1 MMIKCWRSWLLV
13 GLLTLG
19 LWLGSPVQAANLPPQ
34 VQELEQQ
41 VTQLQGLVDSEDW
54 LEIRSYIRG
63 PMGLTRKNL
72 TGLAV
77 TLPKEQKQEVIRLT
91 KELGQSLE
99 KLDFAAKG
107 YDQPEVEAAQVKV
120 KKALAQ
126 LESLFS

>member
-1 MMIKCWRSWLLV
+1 MMSCWRSLLLV
-13 GLLTLG
+13 LFVALG
-19 LWLGSPVQAANLPPQ
+19 LWLGSPVQAASLPPQ

-41 VTQLQGLVDSEDW
+41 VSQLQRLVDAEDW
-54 LEIRSYIRG
+54 LEIRSYIHG

-107 YDQPEVEAAQVKV
+107 YDQPEVEAAQAKV
-120 KKALAQ
+120 KKALDR
-126 LESLFS
+126 LEALFS

>member
-1 MMIKCWRSWLLV
+1 MIKRWHSWVLA
-13 GLLTLG
+13 GLLALG
-19 LWLGSPVQAANLPPQ
+19 FWLGSPVQAANLPPQ
-34 VQELEQQ
+34 LQELEQQ
-41 VTQLQGLVDSEDW
+41 VTQLQSLVDAEDW
-54 LEIRSYIRG
+54 LEIRSYIHG

-91 KELGQSLE
+91 RELGRSLE

-107 YDQPEVEAAQVKV
+107 YNQPQVEAAQAKV
-120 KKALAQ
+120 RKALDD

>member
-1 MMIKCWRSWLLV
+1 MTSRWRGLLLV
-13 GLLTLG
+13 VLVALG
-19 LWLGSPVQAANLPPQ
+19 LWLGSPVQAASLPPQ

-41 VTQLQGLVDSEDW
+41 VSQLQSLVDSEDW

-77 TLPKEQKQEVIRLT
+77 TLPQEQKQQVIRLT
-91 KELGQSLE
+91 RELGQSLE

-107 YDQPEVEAAQVKV
+107 YDQPQVEAAQAKV
-120 KKALAQ
+120 KKALDK